1 MAAQHSAAMHNT
13 SMTPMGRPLWA
24 AWCAL
29 LALTV
34 LWDWSGL
41 DVTVM
46 QQIGGPDG
54 FALRNHWLL
63 EHWLHDRGGEPDQK
77 QQSHQLPVGH
87 AFVGWQRRGGVSLAL
102 GCE

>member
-1 MAAQHSAAMHNT
+1 MEQARFNSLAT
-13 SMTPMGRPLWA
+13 
-24 AWCAL
+24 L

-63 EHWLHDRGGEPDQK
+63 EHWLVAPEAVMP
-77 QQSHQLPVGH
+77 
-87 AFVGWQRRGGVSLAL
+87 A
-102 GCE
+102 GC